1 MNLLPSIHKLIMLMK
16 LPIAEG
22 ISPKIKLLLIIKY
35 SSWVERFPKTFGN
48 ILLNWLFERIK
59 FHKRL
64 QLTRNLKKSNSSAS
78 LLPKLLSL
86 ISILSKRYKPPK
98 LTETFPVKLFT
109 STFKSCSSE
118 ALDNEVGR
126 DRQIGL
132 KKFEAIGDGEGW
144 GISLWEDFH

>member
-1 MNLLPSIHKLIMLMK
+1 MENSHTEMEQPTQRWWSRPHVGGER
-16 LPIAEG
+16 AQRRCERE
-22 ISPKIKLLLIIKY
+22 KLLLG
-35 SSWVERFPKTFGN
+35 RDFPKHLVTYFWIDCSRGSSSTN
-48 ILLNWLFERIK
+48 GYSWL
-59 FHKRL
+59 
-64 QLTRNLKKSNSSAS
+64 NLKKSNSSAS

-109 STFKSCSSE
+109 STSKNCSSE